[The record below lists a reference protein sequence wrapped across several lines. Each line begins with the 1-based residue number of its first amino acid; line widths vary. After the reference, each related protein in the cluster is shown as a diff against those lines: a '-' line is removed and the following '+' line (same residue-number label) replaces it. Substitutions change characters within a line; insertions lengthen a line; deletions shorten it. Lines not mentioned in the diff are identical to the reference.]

1 MGNKNRVFMFFFYA
15 ETIYNLI
22 ARVLFLFLMM
32 EKNENGELL
41 LLFLV
46 TGREGLRY
54 CYLVCVTIT
63 QENSWN

>member
-41 LLFLV
+41 LLFFLV
-46 TGREGLRY
+46 TGRGY
-54 CYLVCVTIT
+54 ATAI
-63 QENSWN
+63 